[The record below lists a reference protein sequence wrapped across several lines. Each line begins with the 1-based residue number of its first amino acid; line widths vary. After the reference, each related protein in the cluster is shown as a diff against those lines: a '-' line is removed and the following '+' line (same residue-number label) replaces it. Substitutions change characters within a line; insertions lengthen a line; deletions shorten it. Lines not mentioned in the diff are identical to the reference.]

1 MSLGSLLGRNAGFQL
16 FIQSDNSDGVYA
28 NAAARDVYFGANP
41 SELARLDNN
50 QFLIIKLLDDG
61 SGSVAYQQRSAS
73 AWVDVTSLVQ
83 GEAGPAGATGN
94 SFFFESIAARDT
106 FFTTGTN
113 YQLLK
118 NGLPIAVNV
127 GDYVQSNY
135 SWGGVSTPGS
145 YDATLWRLAPLEISS
160 GTLFL
165 GVGGASI
172 SSGAELLNFTAADGD
187 TFYLHGVAYDDTGS
201 SEPAFWKLPSISQI
215 PLADVSDTTLTDPQ
229 AIGTTNTINA
239 YVKEYTLIPAT
250 AGTLRVQTWLG
261 TDETGAELVDT
272 YTTVSAGDVGNQTPF
287 SAPNNTLVKVGQA
300 TYTKFSGVQLKGG
313 LQTSGTWAGQTT
325 PFITLGAW
333 VASQSYFITTDDSA
347 SNDESILYFDGIT
360 NEVTS
365 DSNLTWNGS
374 VLGINGRTAAT
385 GPSTSTANSLAFWE
399 DTAGTEL
406 GSSTITY
413 TIVGSKDGRLDI
425 EPVLNTGKSI
435 LTLSNEGG
443 GTGLQVEH
451 DDATDVSSIIGEI
464 GTLTVSTTVDDLIL
478 SSAEDINLSAGGND
492 ATVKLTSSST
502 ATNLEF
508 FPTVAAPTTLIKMND
523 SNGDQAF
530 RIRRQTDAGGVFVD
544 NDIGPFNI
552 RQLATGGS
560 LLLSSSDGNIQ
571 ITPPTGSQ
579 TVVNTQSRFANNGT
593 INDFRVRIPAADGE
607 AVISLES
614 AVSTPVLELKYD
626 DDTSNISITGNSGTL
641 TIENTAT
648 NADIEVKTN
657 GTGDFIFNDNYYLIG
672 SPTTASMRI
681 DSPVATGQAKIQFV
695 SSTSF
700 TKMDLEYNENL
711 DELEFTVTDT
721 PLIIRGNENV
731 FLQSTAGNLSLEAS
745 GSGFTGI
752 IEIESDEALI
762 LKSNDNKIQVE
773 SGSGVGTPVIS
784 LADTSAT
791 RLSRIYVENDS
802 PIDSIAATGGDLT
815 FRDDG
820 VESAIYLKKSDTS
833 SDDWYTVSVN
843 PPNMIEI
850 NNAVELAALATA
862 SVITISENTTFV
874 FHNDVTTLVRFV
886 LTNNATLYFVSPP
899 QADYN
904 FAGAGT
910 LFSGTGAINISD
922 ITFVAYAGGTFMELV
937 SNNDK
942 EIVLTRVL
950 VGGFKLGSITKDTD
964 NFRGPAFTMQNVR
977 FFGWNTTLVL
987 TDVILLAA
995 DNFTAFQPN
1004 EVPRNIPCINIK
1016 TTVPWIAPQF
1026 SLQRVQ
1032 GSLIGTETLLEVDSG
1047 ISTDTR
1053 VQITNSPMLGDN
1065 LFETAST
1072 ATGIFTAVAD
1082 ASKSAEA
1089 ITSVIDSGGEA
1100 RFAIAASGATVE
1112 VGQWVV
1118 HSGFTTNT
1126 DYNGNLIVTT
1136 TTGHT
1141 YHASPYG
1148 AGGDAVAFGSNET
1161 GTLNTDSVEIT
1172 DASHGL
1178 SEGDSLN
1185 IYTNDSIDYDGG
1197 YQVLSGETTN
1207 TFRINAVWTQTQ
1219 TGTWSNGG
1227 LDQTDEHVLA
1237 NNNPSFKD
1245 SVYLAFAHCEENTTL
1260 TNGVSDTYNEIDI
1273 TGATDSI
1280 SAFATNGAGG
1290 TTVTTVALLVLENQ
1304 NVVITGTT
1312 NYNGTWTIFN
1322 RTTSSFDIAVAFVT
1336 DDATGD
1342 WVSGLIC
1349 EDERFKCIDPA
1360 KAVITYTGHEPFSG
1374 SFKCSLVTTKTGSSQ
1389 LYHFSAGVNGDQP
1402 VQGASYIKREVTN
1415 TASVTA
1421 YSVPVDLVYGDTVQP
1436 CQAGVG
1442 TGNNFLISNIQI
1454 EIS

>member
-1 MSLGSLLGRNAGFQL
+1 MVKKMELGGESAANIPTPDVGRKNF
-16 FIQSDNSDGVYA
+16 FVNSDNSDHWTSKNSAGLLFDHEDTSQRVYNVKKSTVGTLNAGELVYLVGQDDA
-28 NAAARDVYFGANP
+28 NNVITA
-41 SELARLDNN
+41 ELAKADSETTMNAVAVMVSSATDTVAGTAISAGTVGSMATSGFTAGDELFVSPSVAGSFTKVRPTGTGIVQSTGIAGNIDASDGTIVVNISGNIYIAPGGADTSVQFNN
-50 QFLIIKLLDDG
+50 SNFFGGDSNFQYDTTNKILKLTAPSSNDISIAFLNSSLITKGTISYDDG
-61 SGSVAYQQRSAS
+61 TDVLKINPTNTLKTLQIGAGVFVVEGS
-73 AWVDVTSLVQ
+73 
-83 GEAGPAGATGN
+83 
-94 SFFFESIAARDT
+94 
-106 FFTTGTN
+106 
-113 YQLLK
+113 
-118 NGLPIAVNV
+118 
-127 GDYVQSNY
+127 
-135 SWGGVSTPGS
+135 
-145 YDATLWRLAPLEISS
+145 
-160 GTLFL
+160 
-165 GVGGASI
+165 
-172 SSGAELLNFTAADGD
+172 
-187 TFYLHGVAYDDTGS
+187 DDTR
-201 SEPAFWKLPSISQI
+201 I
-215 PLADVSDTTLTDPQ
+215 
-229 AIGTTNTINA
+229 
-239 YVKEYTLIPAT
+239 
-250 AGTLRVQTWLG
+250 
-261 TDETGAELVDT
+261 
-272 YTTVSAGDVGNQTPF
+272 
-287 SAPNNTLVKVGQA
+287 
-300 TYTKFSGVQLKGG
+300 
-313 LQTSGTWAGQTT
+313 
-325 PFITLGAW
+325 
-333 VASQSYFITTDDSA
+333 
-347 SNDESILYFDGIT
+347 
-360 NEVTS
+360 
-365 DSNLTWNGS
+365 
-374 VLGINGRTAAT
+374 
-385 GPSTSTANSLAFWE
+385 
-399 DTAGTEL
+399 
-406 GSSTITY
+406 
-413 TIVGSKDGRLDI
+413 DI
-425 EPVLNTGKSI
+425 EPVLGTGCSL
-435 LTLSNEGG
+435 LTLSNNGG
-443 GTGLQVEH
+443 GTGLQLEFN
-451 DDATDVSSIIGEI
+451 DAVNNSSITGEI
-464 GTLTVSTTVDDLIL
+464 GTLTISTITDDLVIL
-478 SSAEDINLSAGGND
+478 SSDDASLTGDNLSLVGSVTASMISPSIDIESTTGSLDLRADASYAILAGSTACSIEAEGGVASIVATSGNVLLNPQTAGYHTQISSTNSLVTTPVIELLNSVTD
-492 ATVKLTSSST
+492 VDIYVSNASPEGVITAAPGSICFTINGVNSKIYQLESASSSNT
-502 ATNLEF
+502 GWEAAAGNVDGPSSSVDNAIVTFDGTTGKLIQEAGRVTLDQTTAATNLVF
-508 FPTVAAPTTLIKMND
+508 DATVAAPTQLLKLND
-523 SNGDQAF
+523 SNGAQAF
-530 RIRRQTDAGGVFVD
+530 RIRRQTDTGGVFVD
-544 NDIGPFNI
+544 NHISTFNI

-571 ITPPTGSQ
+571 ITPPSGSQ

-593 INDFRVRIPAADGE
+593 VNDFRVRIPAADGE

-626 DDTSNISITGNSGTL
+626 DDTGDINITGDSGTL

-648 NADIEVKTN
+648 NANIDVKTN

-672 SPTTASMRI
+672 SSTTASMRI
-681 DSPVATGQAKIQFV
+681 DSPIPTGQAKIQFV

-745 GSGFTGI
+745 GSGSTGI

-762 LKSNDNKIQVE
+762 LKSNDDKIQVE
-773 SGSGVGTPVIS
+773 SGSGVGTSVIS
-784 LADTSAT
+784 LADTSAA
-791 RLSRIYVENDS
+791 RISRVFVENDS
-802 PIDSIAATGGDLT
+802 PVGSIAATGGDLT

-874 FHNDVTTLVRFV
+874 FHNNVTTLVRFV
-886 LTNNATLYFVSPP
+886 LTDNATLYFVSPP

-904 FAGAGT
+904 FAGTGT

-964 NFRGPAFTMQNVR
+964 NSRGPAFTMQNVR

-987 TDVILLAA
+987 TDLILLAA

-1047 ISTDTR
+1047 ISTNTR
-1053 VQITNSPMLGDN
+1053 VQITNSPILGDN

-1126 DYNGNLIVTT
+1126 DYNGNFIVTA

-1141 YHASPYG
+1141 YHVSPYG

-1178 SEGDSLN
+1178 SEGDSLY
-1185 IYTNDSIDYDGG
+1185 IYTNDAIDYDDG
-1197 YQVLSGETTN
+1197 YQVLSGETTD
-1207 TFRINAVWTQTQ
+1207 TFRINAVWTQTR

-1227 LDQTDEHVLA
+1227 LNHKNPHVLA
-1237 NNNPSFKD
+1237 NNNPGFPD
-1245 SVYLAFAHCEENTTL
+1245 SKYIGSAHVNSNSTATT
-1260 TNGVSDTYNEIDI
+1260 I
-1273 TGATDSI
+1273 I
-1280 SAFATNGAGG
+1280 SVAVWEDLNLNNGA
-1290 TTVTTVALLVLENQ
+1290 VE
-1304 NVVITGTT
+1304 
-1312 NYNGTWTIFN
+1312 
-1322 RTTSSFDIAVAFVT
+1322 SSNN
-1336 DDATGD
+1336 
-1342 WVSGLIC
+1342 
-1349 EDERFKCIDPA
+1349 ERWKLIDPDIG
-1360 KAVITYTGHEPFSG
+1360 KIVYSGKEPFSG
-1374 SFKCSLVTTKTGSSQ
+1374 NLVASITGLGQSGQDDYEFRAIVNGLPISDGIV
-1389 LYHFSAGVNGDQP
+1389 AGTSTNANVRNIFLTAPIEVVNGDTCRGQ
-1402 VQGASYIKREVTN
+1402 IRN
-1415 TASVTA
+1415 TS
-1421 YSVPVDLVYGDTVQP
+1421 
-1436 CQAGVG
+1436 G
-1442 TGNNFLISNIQI
+1442 TDNFTITEIALNIQ
-1454 EIS
+1454 